1 MCIEEVDPTTK
12 KTVSSMCNGSEEH
25 TKYWGI
31 YPQTREAV
39 SQSEIRWGPNHSAW
53 IQTQHTAG
61 AKSGAQVGDT
71 AFVLVVL
78 TTNHVRNKVNLEVK

>member
-1 MCIEEVDPTTK
+1 MYIEEVDPTTK

-53 IQTQHTAG
+53 IQTQHE

-71 AFVLVVL
+71 AFVLGVL
-78 TTNHVRNKVNLEVK
+78 TTNHIRNKVNLEVK

>member
-1 MCIEEVDPTTK
+1 
-12 KTVSSMCNGSEEH
+12 MCNGSEKH
-25 TKYWGI
+25 TKYWGTE
-31 YPQTREAV
+31 PQTREAA

-53 IQTQHTAG
+53 IQTQHE

-71 AFVLVVL
+71 AFVLGVL

>member
-1 MCIEEVDPTTK
+1 MYIEEVDPTTK
-12 KTVSSMCNGSEEH
+12 KTCLVYDGSEEY
-25 TKYWGI
+25 TKHWGI

-53 IQTQHTAG
+53 IQTQHE

-78 TTNHVRNKVNLEVK
+78 TTNHVRNKVDLEVK

>member
-1 MCIEEVDPTTK
+1 
-12 KTVSSMCNGSEEH
+12 MCNGSEKY
-25 TKYWGI
+25 TKHWGTES
-31 YPQTREAV
+31 QTREAV

-53 IQTQHTAG
+53 IQTQHE

-78 TTNHVRNKVNLEVK
+78 TTNHVRNKVDLEVK